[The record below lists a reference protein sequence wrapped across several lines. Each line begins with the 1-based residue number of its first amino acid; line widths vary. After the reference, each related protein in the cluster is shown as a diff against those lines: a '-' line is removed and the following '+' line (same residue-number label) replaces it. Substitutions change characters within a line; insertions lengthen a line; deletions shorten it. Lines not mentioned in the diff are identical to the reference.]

1 MNPLTSCRL
10 RWPGLAALT
19 LLAVTAG
26 GATLPDAPP
35 PARHRVVVFVWDGLR
50 PDSISAANTPT
61 LAAFRA
67 RGVDFARHHS
77 VYPTLTMINAAA
89 LATGDYPDRHGFYGN
104 TVWAPSASGLNS
116 EGHAIDFR
124 QPVFTEDFGV
134 LDALDA
140 AARGKLLNA
149 PTLVEQAANA
159 GLRVALVGKSGPVYL
174 QDRTRRGSIVDEKAV
189 FPLELARSLVEAGFA
204 LPAFGLDAS
213 RAGAGALPAHEN
225 APASGR
231 VERLADGRTPDP
243 TTGVVSPYTPV
254 NDYLMHVLLDYLWP
268 RQAPDLTLVWLR
280 DPDTTE
286 HAYGPGSA
294 AYRDALREMDRL
306 FAALL
311 ARIDALHWRE
321 STDILVLSDHGHS
334 TISADLARHP
344 LRALLDGKVGDTDPG
359 GYSVSGAVRTADLL
373 GRAGLTA
380 YDGFGAFC
388 TNRPIEAAASEG
400 NAAAGQCQA
409 PTDYP
414 SGAHRLPAEF
424 PAGSHPIVIALDGGS
439 EYFYLP
445 DHDPATA
452 RKLVSVLTGAA
463 EYGPV
468 FVDESRYGDV
478 PGTLRLADARLAS
491 GLPTQPDVVVSF
503 AFDSAAVVQGIPG
516 IEYSSA
522 YPSAN
527 RGMHGSLSPRDL
539 HNVLIAAGP
548 SFREHWV
555 SETPSSNVDIAPTVA
570 ALLHL
575 RTAPMQGRV
584 LREALRGSAAE
595 VKTASRI
602 VRARIAARP
611 GQGASALDIVSVR
624 VDGRR
629 YDYIDGGRVERG
641 KRRGGDR

>member
-1 MNPLTSCRL
+1 MNPFISGRPQ
-10 RWPGLAALT
+10 WPGLAALA
-19 LLAVTAG
+19 LLAALAAG
-26 GATLPDAPP
+26 SAFAEAT
-35 PARHRVVVFVWDGLR
+35 PAAGHRVVVFVWDGLR
-50 PDSISAANTPT
+50 PDSISTETTPT

-104 TVWAPSASGLNS
+104 TIWAPQANGRNA
-116 EGHAIDFR
+116 EGHEIDFR

-140 AARGKLLNA
+140 ATHGRLLHA
-149 PTLVEQAANA
+149 PTLVEQAAAA
-159 GLRVALVGKSGPVYL
+159 GLRVAVVGKSGPVYL

-189 FPLELARSLVEAGFA
+189 FPLELARSLVAAGFP
-204 LPAFGLDAS
+204 LPAFGPGTYP
-213 RAGAGALPAHEN
+213 AGAAALPLHEN
-225 APASGR
+225 APATGR
-231 VERLADGRTPDP
+231 VERLADGLTPDP
-243 TTGVVSPYTPV
+243 SVGVVSPYTPV
-254 NDYLMHVLLDYLWP
+254 NDYLVHVLLDYLWP
-268 RQAPDLTLVWLR
+268 QQAPDLTVVWLR

-294 AYRDALREMDRL
+294 AYRDALREMDRQ
-306 FAALL
+306 FTALL
-311 ARIDALHWRE
+311 ARIDSLHWRE

-334 TISADLARHP
+334 TVSGDLAHFP
-344 LRALLDGKVGDTDPG
+344 LRALHGGGVDGIDPG

-373 GRAGLTA
+373 VKAGLAA
-380 YDGFGAFC
+380 YDGFGPIC
-388 TNRPIEAAASEG
+388 MSRPIDSPAPAGNEASAR
-400 NAAAGQCQA
+400 CRA
-409 PTDYP
+409 PTDLP
-414 SGAHRLPAEF
+414 SGAHRVPKEF
-424 PAGSHPIVIALDGGS
+424 PAGAHPIVIAPDGGS

-445 DHDPATA
+445 DHDPATV
-452 RKLVSVLTGAA
+452 RKLVAVLQGAA

-468 FVDESRYGDV
+468 FVDASRYGDV

-503 AFDSAAVVQGIPG
+503 AFDASAVVQGIPG

-522 YPSAN
+522 YPSVN

-555 SETPSSNVDIAPTVA
+555 SNAPSSNADIAPTIA
-570 ALLHL
+570 ALLKL

-584 LREALRGSAAE
+584 LREAFRDGPPAPRITHRILR
-595 VKTASRI
+595 SRI
-602 VRARIAARP
+602 PVRPSRIE
-611 GQGASALDIVSVR
+611 SVLDIVSVR
-624 VDGRR
+624 VAGRR
-629 YDYIDGGRVERG
+629 YDYIDGGGIERTPG
-641 KRRGGDR
+641 RGRDH